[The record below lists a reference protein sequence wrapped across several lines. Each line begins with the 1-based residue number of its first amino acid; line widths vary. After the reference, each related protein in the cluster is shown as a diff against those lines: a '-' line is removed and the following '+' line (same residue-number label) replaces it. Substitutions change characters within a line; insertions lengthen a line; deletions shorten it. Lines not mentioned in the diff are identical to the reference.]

1 MPRRAHPA
9 DLVSNNSLHFC
20 GGEPAVPTII
30 VIANREGITVA
41 WGFREDNFSLLPIGF
56 ARGEKEAHAFT
67 YEMRQLFSKSFWLI
81 PY

>member
-20 GGEPAVPTII
+20 GGEPTVPTII

-41 WGFREDNFSLLPIGF
+41 WGFREDNFHCFQLASHA
-56 ARGEKEAHAFT
+56 ARKKLTRSRTKCGN
-67 YEMRQLFSKSFWLI
+67 SFRRVLG
-81 PY
+81 